1 MFLDAHRSQIPVRRL
16 RRTGT
21 PTRVGE
27 AGEGAP
33 GQLPLPWWVSPPP
46 LWPSRAPSPC
56 SPSPGRPDDS
66 PPPPPHPPRHESS
79 GPGVYGVAL
88 GTGGRAKVP
97 GVLHASRGWAPLS
110 AAVVSSPLMGLF
122 YHQVSAD
129 TVCFGVC
136 HRGNFGSLDV
146 RGALGLRAAS
156 SGPRFGPCRW
166 SRPPGPVRRLLC
178 GVVWLT
184 RLVVPPPVSGR
195 PEGGGARRRGSSTL
209 CAPRCGHPV
218 KAEMRPPPCGLRA
231 TCQAF
236 SNLLGSWAALA

>member
-1 MFLDAHRSQIPVRRL
+1 MLIEAKSPFGDSDGPV
-16 RRTGT
+16 
-21 PTRVGE
+21 
-27 AGEGAP
+27 
-33 GQLPLPWWVSPPP
+33 PLPVWAKRERAPPASSLSLGGCPRPHFGHRAPPP
-46 LWPSRAPSPC
+46 PAPLP
-56 SPSPGRPDDS
+56 PVDQMTPP
-66 PPPPPHPPRHESS
+66 PPPPPHPRHESS

-110 AAVVSSPLMGLF
+110 AAVISSPLMGLF

-136 HRGNFGSLDV
+136 RRGNFGSLDV

-178 GVVWLT
+178 GVGWLT